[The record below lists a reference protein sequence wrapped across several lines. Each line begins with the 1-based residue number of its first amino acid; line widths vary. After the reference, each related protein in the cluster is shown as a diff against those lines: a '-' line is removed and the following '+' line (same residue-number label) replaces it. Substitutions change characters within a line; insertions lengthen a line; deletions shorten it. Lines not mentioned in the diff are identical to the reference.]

1 MHSTGTPRGHLQ
13 PLHRADVGMGAP
25 GRGGGLK
32 VIGGALGVII
42 DARGRPL
49 QLPADAGRRQE
60 LLRKW
65 LWTLGGQ

>member
-1 MHSTGTPRGHLQ
+1 
-13 PLHRADVGMGAP
+13 
-25 GRGGGLK
+25 LK

-49 QLPADAGRRQE
+49 VVPQDISRRQE
-60 LLRKW
+60 LMKKW